1 MCMCVRVSAAQSEC
15 ACALRV
21 WAHVRGT
28 LETAALAHEI
38 SCLNFRAFCE
48 PVLID
53 LLLKLNYINVKLNE
67 FY

>member
-1 MCMCVRVSAAQSEC
+1 M
-15 ACALRV
+15 

-28 LETAALAHEI
+28 LETAVLAHEI